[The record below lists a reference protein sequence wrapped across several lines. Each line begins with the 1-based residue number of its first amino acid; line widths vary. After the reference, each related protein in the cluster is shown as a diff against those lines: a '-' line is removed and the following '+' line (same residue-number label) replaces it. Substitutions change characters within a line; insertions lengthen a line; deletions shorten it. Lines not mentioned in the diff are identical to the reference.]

1 MPTHEWAVFQ
11 KFTVTQWM
19 EMNRHFTIEA
29 ILYLCRVVPLE
40 RSHFCYHPPNPR
52 HIHTHTYP
60 HIYVGMCVYVYM
72 CVCVCICIYGF
83 PGGSEDKVSAC
94 NAGDLG

>member
-1 MPTHEWAVFQ
+1 M
-11 KFTVTQWM
+11 VTQWM

-52 HIHTHTYP
+52 HIY
-60 HIYVGMCVYVYM
+60 IYVGMCVYVYIYIY
-72 CVCVCICIYGF
+72 VCVYTYIWLPWWLRG
-83 PGGSEDKVSAC
+83 
-94 NAGDLG
+94 